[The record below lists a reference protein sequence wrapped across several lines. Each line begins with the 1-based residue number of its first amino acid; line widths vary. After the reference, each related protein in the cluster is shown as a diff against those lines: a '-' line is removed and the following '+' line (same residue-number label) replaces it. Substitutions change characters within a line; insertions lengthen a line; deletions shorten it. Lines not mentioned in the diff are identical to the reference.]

1 MHLPVLPVSQLGFGE
16 HKSFPVVVGQL
27 VGWERKKLLGSYA
40 AVRNQTMMFRFYST
54 EFSTHN
60 AQFLIHGQTLSIM
73 LRSTTLSED
82 IFSGSTNKAG
92 LTQESVMTSV
102 IGHKVGDRVD
112 LRGGWKNNK
121 ILTNLLNSQSFTLY
135 YEQLYYIPNHQVM
148 LAICCQKFSVLH
160 IYQWCFPLFLCAVF
174 QKHAL
179 LPYLINHLSW
189 YNSLI
194 YLLWNQPFSL
204 PLPCSLSSRKLIL
217 SLEWSYFFLC
227 VETVKG
233 QF

>member
-1 MHLPVLPVSQLGFGE
+1 
-16 HKSFPVVVGQL
+16 
-27 VGWERKKLLGSYA
+27 
-40 AVRNQTMMFRFYST
+40 MFRFYST

-60 AQFLIHGQTLSIM
+60 AQLLIHGWTLSIM
-73 LRSTTLSED
+73 LRATTLSEH
-82 IFSGSTNKAG
+82 IFSGSCSTNKAG

-112 LRGGWKNNK
+112 LRGGWKIKK
-121 ILTNLLNSQSFTLY
+121 ILTNLLNPQSFTLY
-135 YEQLYYIPNHQVM
+135 YEQLYYVPNHQVM
-148 LAICCQKFSVLH
+148 LAISCQKFSGLH

-179 LPYLINHLSW
+179 LPYLINHLFW

-217 SLEWSYFFLC
+217 SLEWFFFSVWRQSKVSFKILLDFSLHSSAWVPHLVKNQLVQGPPVNLLHLYFSSLLY
-227 VETVKG
+227 
-233 QF
+233 